1 MNTHPMT
8 LLTIVAESI
17 LKDRLVHE
25 IRNIGAKGFTI
36 TDVSGEGSR
45 HRRVSELLGDNVKI
59 EIIVK
64 RETADKVLEVLQKE
78 YFISYAVI
86 AYMSEIQIVREN
98 KYS

>member
-17 LKDRLVHE
+17 LKDRLIHE
-25 IRNIGAKGFTI
+25 IRNSGAKGFTI

-45 HRRVSELLGDNVKI
+45 QRRVSELLGDNVKI
-59 EIIVK
+59 EIIAK
-64 RETADKVLEVLQKE
+64 LETADKILEVLQRD
-78 YFISYAVI
+78 YFSRYAVI
-86 AYMSEIQIVREN
+86 AYMSEIQIVRED

>member
-1 MNTHPMT
+1 MT

>member
-45 HRRVSELLGDNVKI
+45 HRRVSELLGDNGKI